1 MPVTE
6 QEIRKF
12 IVDNF
17 LFGRDDGKL
26 KSDTSFLDSGIID
39 STGVMEL
46 VMFVER
52 TCGIK
57 IEDHDLDPANL
68 DSISRLVKFIERKQ
82 AAQTIGAPRAA
93 SGVS

>member
-6 QEIRKF
+6 QDIRKF

-26 KSDTSFLDSGIID
+26 KADTSFLDTGIID

-52 TCGIK
+52 ECGFK
-57 IEDHDLDPANL
+57 IEDHELDPQNL
-68 DSISRLVKFIERKQ
+68 DSISRLAKFIERKQ
-82 AAQTIGAPRAA
+82 AARN
-93 SGVS
+93 